1 MYLNRKALV
10 SLKILEEATKNKN
23 SGIVGIVGAWSRKYN
38 INKKDLE
45 IIWRRAELLAIKSK
59 KGKCIPWG
67 LVVDIFKSTVRKY
80 FKNQF
85 SSKIETED
93 KKAKEAKKDT
103 LNDIDKRRY
112 KTEIK
117 NLEKEFPNSKKIPDC
132 IRGLT

>member
-23 SGIVGIVGAWSRKYN
+23 SGIVGAWSRKYN

-59 KGKCIPWG
+59 KGNCIPWG

-93 KKAKEAKKDT
+93 KEAKEAKEVT

-112 KTEIK
+112 KAEIK
-117 NLEKEFPNSKKIPDC
+117 NLEKEFPSSKKVPDC